1 MKSQTQLLESLADS
15 LAPKFEE
22 ISHTIFGMPELGLQE
37 YRSSKYLAELMESY
51 GFSVTYPYCDLAT
64 AFRAEYGTA
73 GGPTIAFL
81 AEYDAL
87 PGYGERGDT
96 PAHAC
101 GHNWIAAT
109 TAGSAILLSLLQK
122 QLGFAGKI
130 VLFGTP
136 AEETIGAKADLA
148 DAGAFADIDV
158 AFQAHLGD
166 RNDLTANIQALD
178 SIEYRFKGKASHA
191 AACPYEGVNALDAV
205 QLMFAGIGALRQQ
218 LHPSFRVHGI
228 VTEGGFATNI
238 IPENAACEITTRCSK
253 REDLEILTNKVI
265 NIAKGAALMTGAELS
280 YRFFENP
287 FDNFA
292 FVPPLSTNCKKH
304 LEEFGFSNIVDDG
317 SSPVSGSTD
326 MGNVSYACPTQYFE
340 VAFPTTP
347 PSHIHEAA
355 ILEHVDAPPAYEK
368 LHAVVKGFAATAL
381 ELFNNP
387 PLVQEIRTWHRQNI
401 SKEKKA

>member
-1 MKSQTQLLESLADS
+1 MENQYLLIESLAGS

-22 ISHTIFGMPELGLQE
+22 ISHAIFCMPELGLQE
-37 YRSSKYLAELMESY
+37 YRSSKYLVELMQSY
-51 GFSVTYPYCDLAT
+51 GFSVVYPYCGLAT
-64 AFRAEYGTA
+64 AFRAEYGA
-73 GGPTIAFL
+73 GDGPTIAFL

-87 PGYGERGDT
+87 PGYGEQGDA

-136 AEETIGAKADLA
+136 AEETIGAKVNLA
-148 DAGAFADIDV
+148 DAGAFGDIDV

-166 RNDLTANIQALD
+166 RNDLTSNIQALD

-191 AACPYEGVNALDAV
+191 AASPYEGINALDAV
-205 QLMFAGIGALRQQ
+205 QLMFAGINALRQQ

-228 VTEGGFATNI
+228 VTEGGLATNI
-238 IPENAACEITTRCSK
+238 IPENAACEITTRCPK
-253 REDLEILTNKVI
+253 REDLEVLTNKVI
-265 NIAKGAALMTGAELS
+265 NIAKGAALMTGAKLS
-280 YRFFENP
+280 YRSFENP

-292 FVPPLSTNCKKH
+292 PVPLLVQTAKKH
-304 LEEFGFSNIVDDG
+304 LEAFGFSNIVDDG

-326 MGNVSYACPTQYFE
+326 VGNVSYACPTQYFE

-347 PSHIHEAA
+347 PSHVHEAA
-355 ILEHVDAPPAYEK
+355 ILEHIDAAPAYEK
-368 LHAVVKGFAATAL
+368 LHAVVKGFSATAL
-381 ELFNNP
+381 ELFTNP
-387 PLVQEIRTWHRQNI
+387 SLVQQIRAWHGQNI
-401 SKEKKA
+401 HK